1 MRSVVL
7 ALLALPLFA
16 QLPDPKLTPGATL
29 KVGTDQICKPG
40 YSKKAR
46 AVSTSSKRYVFKL
59 YGLTYTPKLYE
70 TDHLIPLEL
79 GGANTANNLWPE
91 PYSGEMN
98 AHVKDKLENKLHDL
112 VCSGQLDLRAAQ
124 VAIARDWVSAYFS
137 VFHRN

>member
-1 MRSVVL
+1 VRSAL
-7 ALLALPLFA
+7 LCLLALPLFA

-59 YGLTYTPKLYE
+59 YGLTYTPKSYE

-79 GGANTANNLWPE
+79 AGANTANNLWPE
-91 PYSGEMN
+91 PYAGEMN
-98 AHVKDKLENKLHDL
+98 AHVKDKLENKLHAL
-112 VCSGQLDLRAAQ
+112 VCSGKLDLKTAQ
-124 VAIARDWVSAYFS
+124 TAIADDWIKAYFKYAQ
-137 VFHRN
+137 